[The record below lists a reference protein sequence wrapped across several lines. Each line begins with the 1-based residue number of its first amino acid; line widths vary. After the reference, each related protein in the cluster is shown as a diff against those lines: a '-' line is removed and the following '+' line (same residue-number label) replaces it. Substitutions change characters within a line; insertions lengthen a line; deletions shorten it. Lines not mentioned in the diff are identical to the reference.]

1 MKIGNIV
8 SLMHNDTFF
17 RSEEFQR
24 IIKDIKKVLKS
35 IEHPKDSGGFF
46 LLDQRPINET
56 TPIVKVLREK
66 LILLGWGK
74 ERRIKDPLD
83 YPKIKMDASLQL
95 ESGKFFGVEFL
106 AGNISFAH
114 RSVNRMKKGISD
126 GVLEGAIL
134 IIPSKTMSSYLPD
147 GVANYQEIEPYI
159 EVMKDNTFEGTII
172 ILEIEQDGLKHDI
185 EAEKK

>member
-1 MKIGNIV
+1 MKIGNMV
-8 SLMHNDTFF
+8 SLMENKNFF
-17 RSEEFQR
+17 ASEEFQR
-24 IIKDIKKVLKS
+24 ILKDVKKVLKL
-35 IEHPKDSGGFF
+35 IEHPKDSDDFF
-46 LLDQRPINET
+46 LLDQQHTNGT
-56 TPIVKVLREK
+56 TPIVKILREK
-66 LILLGWGK
+66 LILLGWNK
-74 ERRIKDPLD
+74 EKRIKDPHD

-95 ESGKFFGVEFL
+95 ESGKFFGIEFL

-114 RSVNRMKKGISD
+114 RSVNKMKKGISD

-159 EVMKDNTFEGTII
+159 EVMKDNAFEGTII

-185 EAEKK
+185 EPERK